1 MSMRK
6 LWLAAVLLS
15 VGCAGAPIKK
25 PDLAALAEAD
35 ALVLQGCYDCLL
47 DAHTTYARV
56 AVGKARPLVIAR
68 LFEVDLLITLREKEL
83 ALDWST
89 AFSEALAL
97 AKELPPA
104 VEATRYTTL
113 VDSVPPDDLGWP
125 RRETQ
130 QFRTLHGSYISKI
143 TGELQWMNTG
153 ALSAPVR
160 RYLALAIDC
169 AYPTR
174 LGATGRPK
182 RPDLPSDAPP
192 LIAYRTGICIEIST
206 DILKKVRD
214 DVPRFVETGYFM
226 SRRALLTVK
235 QDGGGNGHMWLDE
248 NYKRFPN
255 SPSVTYLSG
264 NFNQLIGDCRAGLKF
279 YDETLAKKPEHE
291 DALLGRTICLTYLKR
306 NEEAIAEATHM
317 IALRTDNIDQA
328 YYWRSWNHY
337 TRQELDLAREDI
349 ELAKARHASAP
360 IYTLAG
366 MIEHDQ
372 NDLTPAETDLNS
384 AVRMSDS
391 NCTAMWYLGLVALKR
406 EQWTNSGSQFQHAM
420 DCYDVSVK
428 DDEQG
433 LKSMQA
439 RTDIDP
445 DFKARQI
452 TGFEAAIVEDRSHQY
467 AAAFNAANQFAHGGD
482 VAAAKKLLEVAAKD
496 PSLSDKVEQLRKII
510 GG

>member
-1 MSMRK
+1 MRK
-6 LWLAAVLLS
+6 LWLAVVLLS

-47 DAHTTYARV
+47 DAHTTYVRV

-83 ALDWST
+83 ALDGSG

-97 AKELPPA
+97 AKELPPT
-104 VEATRYTTL
+104 VEAGRYTTL
-113 VDSVPPDDLGWP
+113 VEAVPTDDLGTP

-130 QFRTLHGSYISKI
+130 AFRSAHAPFVPKI
-143 TGELQWMNTG
+143 NDELQWLNTG
-153 ALSAPVR
+153 ALSGPVR

-169 AYPTR
+169 GYPMRAGQPARRTR
-174 LGATGRPK
+174 PA
-182 RPDLPSDAPP
+182 LPADAPP
-192 LIAYRTGICIEIST
+192 LIAYRTGICFEIST

-235 QDGGGNGHMWLDE
+235 QDGGGSGRVWLDE
-248 NYKRFPN
+248 NYKRFPG

-279 YDETLAKKPEHE
+279 YEETLEKKPAHE

-306 NEEAIAEATHM
+306 NEDAIAEATHM
-317 IALRTDNIDQA
+317 ISLRTDNIDQA

-337 TRQELDLAREDI
+337 TRQELDLARADV

-372 NDLTPAETDLNS
+372 NDLTPAEKDLDS
-384 AVRMSDS
+384 AIQMSDN

-406 EQWTNSGSQFQHAM
+406 EQWTNSGGQFQRAM
-420 DCYDVSVK
+420 DCYEVSVK
-428 DDEQG
+428 DDEQA

-439 RTDIDP
+439 RADIDP

-452 TGFEAAIVEDRSHQY
+452 TGFEAAITEDRSHQY
-467 AAAFNAANQFAHGGD
+467 AAAFNAANQFAHAGD